1 MLVHNRLL
9 FNEMSS
15 VREIQLSSEQQTI
28 MNCDSK
34 FNDSFWSEVFK
45 TVDKNHDGRI
55 NKKEFKKFM
64 LTNGGKFT
72 ASDIKKYLL
81 IVIQTIVVILIFWNS
96 KILWKD
102 IDKHIQVQFV
112 HHIYIHISVYLF
124 KQSLI
129 TFNGFLF
136 FHLYVYTTVYLLIY
150 LFSWYLKCFKWQI
163 TTTSYISFVMFK
175 G

>member
-15 VREIQLSSEQQTI
+15 VRKIQLSSEQQTI

-72 ASDIKKYLL
+72 ASDIKK
-81 IVIQTIVVILIFWNS
+81 IFAYCDTDNS
-96 KILWKD
+96 GY
-102 IDKHIQVQFV
+102 IDF
-112 HHIYIHISVYLF
+112 LEF
-124 KQSLI
+124 KN
-129 TFNGFLF
+129 FMEGR
-136 FHLYVYTTVYLLIY
+136 
-150 LFSWYLKCFKWQI
+150 
-163 TTTSYISFVMFK
+163 
-175 G
+175 